1 MREKGQASIEA
12 MLILGAVIIAVGS
25 LQLMGINMNEKNNAM
40 EEARKGVQTAIT
52 KISLQSGNEINI
64 SDWDLVSENIVFYL
78 IVQGSPPP
86 SNDSIKENVESIAQ
100 NHLSRT
106 VGIDYKVAVE
116 IEERVS
122 K

>member
-1 MREKGQASIEA
+1 MRKKSQASIEA
-12 MLILGAVIIAVGS
+12 MLILSAVIIAVGS
-25 LQLMGINMNEKNNAM
+25 LQLMGMNMNEDTNAIA
-40 EEARKGVQTAIT
+40 EARKGVQTAIT
-52 KISLQSGNEINI
+52 RLSLQSGDEINI

-78 IVQGSPPP
+78 NIQGSQPP

-100 NHLSRT
+100 DHLSRT
-106 VGIDYKVAVE
+106 VGIDYKVTVK